1 MTEVTESKIEFIMP
15 TDWMFHEPI
24 DLEHKKYILLAYFKK
39 IDDILKENKIY
50 PTFIEL
56 SLHLASLQ
64 TLIKENVI
72 LSTNKVFTSCDDEVL
87 LKELTAKSVPE
98 LTKNEKIEIDKIIKD
113 SSSRFF
119 EYFSIVKSYWGLI
132 YDSISFS
139 VKRNRKNLSYPK
151 GFIVYN
157 QKSDNSIYVWEYRF
171 TKVGDNFDEYSVKV
185 DLIYTENKK
194 GLTLNQ
200 IVENFSKFFEREKK
214 TVPVFD
220 FKCDKDYPI
229 ENTLLPLFKRK
240 LLSHIFQTT
249 KIVNT
254 RKTQ

>member
-1 MTEVTESKIEFIMP
+1 MGDVIENKIEFMMT

-24 DLEHKKYILLAYFKK
+24 DSEHKKYVLLAYFKK
-39 IDDILKENKIY
+39 IDEILKENKIY

-72 LSTNKVFTSCDDEVL
+72 LSTNKIFTSCDDEVL
-87 LKELTAKSVPE
+87 LKELIAESVPV
-98 LTKNEKIEIDKIIKD
+98 LTIEEQVEVEKIIKD
-113 SSSRFF
+113 SSSKFF

-139 VKRNRKNLSYPK
+139 IKRNSKNLSYPK

-157 QKSDNSIYVWEYRF
+157 KKSDNDIYVWEYRF
-171 TKVGDNFDEYSVKV
+171 TKLGSNFDEYSIKV
-185 DLIYTENKK
+185 DLIYHANKK
-194 GLTLNQ
+194 DLTLNQ

-214 TVPVFD
+214 TVPVFE
-220 FKCDKDYPI
+220 FKSDKEYPI

-249 KIVNT
+249 KIGNT
-254 RKTQ
+254 RKTH